1 MSKRKQLVEKIIREE
16 LVGYAKKILDEGK
29 GTGMHRNGSEAGF
42 TQGMGLRGGD
52 ATMPA
57 PEPNRAV
64 EGGESAMGGR
74 LDRPGLTQYYVE
86 EKISDR
92 LEEEAS
98 ESDNEDYGVNTTS
111 AAPAGGDETGKIE
124 HVPGYPLPADANTQN
139 ESVFRRWK
147 KIASIKE
154 GVDDAEFE
162 AEELAPPVYVNPD
175 TGMEDTPPTTGAGM
189 APVPDPDTGVDTP
202 AGPPGMGDMPT
213 PDTAGR
219 LDALTGDMGTA
230 IAGAETDMGN
240 IPAPGGGNLMDMSKD
255 LFGDE
260 FKPAGDMFDMGE
272 LGAPPMD
279 MSAIGDPAQVEASIE
294 GQIDQDFEMPEADET
309 LKEAIRRVLKEK
321 LLT

>member
-16 LVGYAKKILDEGK
+16 MTGYAKKILDERK
-29 GTGMHRNGSEAGF
+29 DTGMHWNGNEPGF
-42 TQGMGLRGGD
+42 TMGMGLRGGS
-52 ATMPA
+52 ATMPEPPPDRAIA
-57 PEPNRAV
+57 PNKKRSTVTSIVDEPD
-64 EGGESAMGGR
+64 
-74 LDRPGLTQYYVE
+74 LKHHYVE

-175 TGMEDTPPTTGAGM
+175 TGMEDTPPTTGAGI
-189 APVPDPDTGVDTP
+189 APVPDLDTGVETP

-219 LDALTGDMGTA
+219 LDALTGDMSTA
-230 IAGAETDMGN
+230 IAGAETDQEYLMG
-240 IPAPGGGNLMDMSKD
+240 MSKD
-255 LFGDE
+255 LDG
-260 FKPAGDMFDMGE
+260 FKPAGDMFDMSAV
-272 LGAPPMD
+272 GAPPMD
-279 MSAIGDPAQVEASIE
+279 MGAIGDPAQVEANIE